1 MEISRRSRREERS
14 VAGEPPLFFFFRPNL
29 LKRFSLSLSPSTFLR
44 FEVSWISRGENVE
57 GIFEFKFINLLIFTS
72 TRVST
77 FRIIIIGID
86 KCICLNEHVIVWK
99 IENIVRGYL

>member
-14 VAGEPPLFFFFRPNL
+14 VAGESPLFFFSAEFAEAIL
-29 LKRFSLSLSPSTFLR
+29 SLSLSTFLR

-72 TRVST
+72 SEY
-77 FRIIIIGID
+77 I
-86 KCICLNEHVIVWK
+86 
-99 IENIVRGYL
+99 